1 MLGLEAALPQA
12 FWASYVLLWL
22 LLIVMSVLVFL
33 LYRQYGLMLMNSRAG
48 VERDGPALGSM
59 APRLSVLGD
68 DRSSVDGQ
76 IASGAPTLVLFA
88 APECQPCHE
97 IVPHI
102 DDLPTRLPRQLD
114 VVTVMAAGAGQSIE
128 FRTPKVGHV
137 LLDHDRETF
146 TEWEVNVT
154 PFAVVID
161 SDGKVLSKGLCNG
174 PAELDALVGRA
185 GLLGVGAADDLAIGA

>member
-1 MLGLEAALPQA
+1 MLDVEAALPHV

-68 DRSSVDGQ
+68 DRSSVEGR
-76 IASGAPTLVLFA
+76 IANGAPTLVLFA

-102 DDLPTRLPRQLD
+102 DDLPTRLPKLD
-114 VVTVMAAGAGQSIE
+114 VVTVMAAGAGQSLE
-128 FRTPKVGHV
+128 FRAPKVGHL

-146 TEWEVNVT
+146 SEWEVNVT
-154 PFAVVID
+154 PFAVVLD

-174 PAELDALVGRA
+174 PGELDALVGRA
-185 GLLGVGAADDLAIGA
+185 GLLDVGAANELAIGA